1 MPSLDLTHRVKV
13 SINSSIIDKNEGQSS
28 YVDNFRNVDVTIAE
42 LADSVHQGFAFS
54 SQLSGPRRRA
64 SFLCSGVLAIDFD
77 GQRTLDDVRTDPFV
91 REHLSF
97 LYTTPRHTPEHHRFR
112 LVFALPAPIE
122 DPDRM
127 NAALRSLSLRVAGS
141 RASADAAH
149 LFFGSKGSRLELF
162 HRALAP
168 DVVEELV
175 ARGLDAD
182 QRIKKDKAAMTS
194 VSQQTIHPDDMLVL
208 DDGKSASFGSL
219 PNRTRVRCP
228 FHYDRSASAFITTSA
243 KGTVNG
249 LHCPTCGQTFWPP
262 DSRHEVDFLDFEKQL
277 AAAEAYFAANR
288 DHGPFQ
294 KAISADF
301 HPGLQNCHVQR
312 LAGGF
317 VSLPRPI
324 PEGVIFIK
332 SPKGTGKTQ
341 ELSRI
346 LRGEVRNLNRPS
358 PDLLEQIS
366 QVMGCEQK
374 HNAIQQDLSS
384 GKVLLIGHRIALI
397 EQTCERLGLD
407 CYRDESKG
415 EIYWNRIGIC
425 LDSLPRLVTSSSAKP
440 YIDMLIID
448 ESEQVLSHFLS
459 GTIKDSERNEVF
471 QKFRHLVR
479 ASKRVFALDA
489 DLNWL
494 TVETLT
500 KMATEPD
507 NKYEP
512 KKCTVYL
519 NERLVSTEVE
529 VYGTKAQLIGELRA
543 WARTGRRLFVPS
555 NSKRLLS
562 KLHEGFKKKTPDVR
576 TLLVTSDTTGEE
588 AVKAFIK
595 EPKTEALKY
604 DVIFASPTLGTGI
617 DITFENNESLID
629 GVFGL
634 FETGVSTHFEIDQ
647 QIWRVRHPGC
657 VKVWVSPATYFFDT
671 SRDVIHR
678 DIQKNNLFMNTL
690 AHFDIGGGAVY
701 HTNVPLIDMAALAR
715 SQQVAS
721 KNNLK
726 KHFIDHKKSHGH
738 VITYV
743 DKDKPAISEGI
754 RFEKEST
761 ELEEDYYRASI
772 LNAKKL
778 TRDEYDALDKKA
790 TDPRCSVDRSS
801 RFALDRYRIE
811 RFYRRSVDHAL
822 VSLDDRGRMRTK
834 VSAFEQLLNASRAP
848 APKSELGLR
857 ERFLPTANDKAQLLL
872 ELFKIANILDGDKFN
887 PKAEFSSISLRPFMT
902 RCIELRGHVEN
913 LLEVEV
919 GDDVNDGVR
928 RLSKILNKVG
938 LMIERSRSSRAK
950 GLAGGQKIRF
960 YHLVE
965 PVLRQVERIVDDRK
979 QATGEPFTSSETQEE
994 TDSIRIKLD
1003 ELEHAY

>member
-1 MPSLDLTHRVKV
+1 MPSLDPSHRVKV
-13 SINSSIIDKNEGQSS
+13 SINSSIINKNDGRSS
-28 YVDNFRNVDVTIAE
+28 YVDNFSNVDVTIAE
-42 LADSVHQGFAFS
+42 LADHVDQGFAFS

-77 GQRTLDDVRTDPFV
+77 GQRTLDEVRTDPFV
-91 REHLSF
+91 REYLSF
-97 LYTTPRHTPEHHRFR
+97 LYTTPRHAPDHHRFR
-112 LVFALPAPIE
+112 LVFALPAPID

-149 LFFGSKGSRLELF
+149 LFFGSKGSRPELF

-168 DVVEELV
+168 DIVEELV

-182 QRIKKDKAAMTS
+182 KRIKKDKAAMTS
-194 VSQQTIHPDDMLVL
+194 VSRQAIHPNEMLIL

-277 AAAEAYFAANR
+277 AAAETYFAANR

-301 HPGLQNCHVQR
+301 HPGLENCAIHR
-312 LAGGF
+312 LPGGF
-317 VSLPRPI
+317 VSLPRPV
-324 PEGVIFIK
+324 PKGVIFVK

-346 LRGEVRNLNRPS
+346 LKSEVRNPDRPS
-358 PDLLEQIS
+358 ADLLEQIS
-366 QVMGCEQK
+366 RILEGEQD
-374 HNAIQQDLSS
+374 QDENSPEIAS

-397 EQTCERLGLD
+397 EQTCERLGLE
-407 CYRDESKG
+407 CYLDQPKG
-415 EIYWNRIGIC
+415 EIHWSRIGIC
-425 LDSLPRLVTSSSAKP
+425 LDSLPRLVTPNNPKP

-459 GTIKDSERNEVF
+459 GTIKDSERNKVF

-512 KKCTVYL
+512 KQCTVYL

-562 KLHEGFKKKTPDVR
+562 KLHEGFKKKTPEVR
-576 TLLVTSDTTGEE
+576 TLLITSDTTGEE

-595 EPKTEALKY
+595 EPRTEALKY

-678 DIQKNNLFMNTL
+678 DIQKNNLFTNTL
-690 AHFDIGGGAVY
+690 SHYDLAGKPVY

-721 KNNLK
+721 KNALK
-726 KHFIDHKKSHGH
+726 KHFIEHKTSHGH

-761 ELEEDYYRASI
+761 ELEEEYYRASI

-778 TRDEYDALDKKA
+778 DRDEYDALDKKA
-790 TDPRCSVDRSS
+790 TDPRCSVDRAS

-811 RFYRRSVDHAL
+811 RFYRRSVDDAL

-834 VSAFEQLLNASRAP
+834 VIAFEQLLNASGAQASKLEP
-848 APKSELGLR
+848 GLR
-857 ERFLPTANDKAQLLL
+857 ERFLPTASDKAQLLL
-872 ELFKIANILDGDKFN
+872 ELFKLASILDGDKFD

-960 YHLVE
+960 YRLVE
-965 PVLRQVERIVDDRK
+965 PVLRQVERIVDDRQK
-979 QATGEPFTSSETQEE
+979 ISAEMFRSSETHQE
-994 TDSIRIKLD
+994 TDCIEIKLD
-1003 ELEHAY
+1003 ELEPAY

>member
-1 MPSLDLTHRVKV
+1 MPSLDLTHRLKL
-13 SINSSIIDKNEGQSS
+13 SINTTIINKNDGKAS
-28 YVDNFRNVDVTIAE
+28 YVDNFSNVDLTISE
-42 LADSVHQGFAFS
+42 LADHVDRGFAFS

-149 LFFGSKGSRLELF
+149 LFFGSKGSRPELF

-182 QRIKKDKAAMTS
+182 KRIKKDKAAITS
-194 VSQQTIHPDDMLVL
+194 VSRQAIHPDEMLIL

-277 AAAEAYFAANR
+277 AAAETYFAANR

-294 KAISADF
+294 KAISTDF
-301 HPGLQNCHVQR
+301 HPGLENCAIHR
-312 LAGGF
+312 LSGGF
-317 VSLPRPI
+317 VSLPRPV
-324 PEGVIFIK
+324 PMGVIFVK

-346 LRGEVRNLNRPS
+346 LKSEVRNADRPS
-358 PDLLEQIS
+358 ADLLDQLSRIMEGEQ
-366 QVMGCEQK
+366 G
-374 HNAIQQDLSS
+374 QDLELPEIAS

-397 EQTCERLGLD
+397 EQTCKRLGLE
-407 CYRDESKG
+407 CYLDQPKG
-415 EIYWNRIGIC
+415 EIHWSRIGIC
-425 LDSLPRLVTSSSAKP
+425 LDSLPRLVTPNDPRP

-479 ASKRVFALDA
+479 ASKRVVALDA
-489 DLNWL
+489 DLGLL
-494 TVETLT
+494 TFETLT

-562 KLHEGFKKKTPDVR
+562 KLHEGFKKKTPEVR
-576 TLLVTSDTTGEE
+576 TLLITSDTTGEE

-595 EPKTEALKY
+595 EPRTEALKY

-657 VKVWVSPATYFFDT
+657 VKVWVSPATYYFDT

-690 AHFDIGGGAVY
+690 SHFDIGGGAVY

-743 DKDKPAISEGI
+743 DKDKPAISEGM

-772 LNAKKL
+772 LSAKKL

-834 VSAFEQLLNASRAP
+834 VSAFEQVLNASRAQ
-848 APKSELGLR
+848 APKSEPGLR

-872 ELFKIANILDGDKFN
+872 ELFRIANILDGDKFN
-887 PKAEFSSISLRPFMT
+887 PKAEFSSISLRSFMT
-902 RCIELRGHVEN
+902 RCIELRGHIEN

-928 RLSKILNKVG
+928 RLSKILRKVG
-938 LMIERSRSSRAK
+938 LMIETSRSSHAK

-960 YHLVE
+960 YRLVE

-979 QATGEPFTSSETQEE
+979 QASIETFKRSEIHQE
-994 TDSIRIKLD
+994 TDSIEIELD
-1003 ELEHAY
+1003 ELEQAY